1 MRSLLSTLTLG
12 LLWVQW
18 VTALD
23 ELLTKSWT
31 LSHSFHGGPDATIR
45 GKITLSIANGVVDLQ
60 LDTDEHCLS
69 RNAVE
74 TLWESGW
81 YQLQLREDG
90 DSQAPVIR
98 TSVPACQL
106 VRANFRDQLVLT
118 FGSNGK
124 VISMA
129 YQPLVSPLA
138 SSTCEKTIPPDLVVP
153 DTFQSKLEYETAVP
167 GMTLRTILPS
177 YNPPPGLVFLTGNGA
192 SSSPHNPAARGS
204 ASSRPPPGVFGEDH
218 VPPEVAPEG
227 LFGYLRKYWYIVV
240 PLMLL
245 NLMNSSAAPTTG
257 EAEGDGVAAA
267 ASTVAGAATAGA
279 AAPSQSRARRGKRG

>member
-106 VRANFRDQLVLT
+106 VRANFR
-118 FGSNGK
+118 
-124 VISMA
+124 
-129 YQPLVSPLA
+129 YVSLQQSLFLFHCRTVVAHTTLA
-138 SSTCEKTIPPDLVVP
+138 QHNDSS
-153 DTFQSKLEYETAVP
+153 
-167 GMTLRTILPS
+167 
-177 YNPPPGLVFLTGNGA
+177 
-192 SSSPHNPAARGS
+192 
-204 ASSRPPPGVFGEDH
+204 
-218 VPPEVAPEG
+218 
-227 LFGYLRKYWYIVV
+227 
-240 PLMLL
+240 
-245 NLMNSSAAPTTG
+245 
-257 EAEGDGVAAA
+257 
-267 ASTVAGAATAGA
+267 
-279 AAPSQSRARRGKRG
+279 